1 MYFCARL
8 HDMTKLNR
16 YICILS
22 VLFIPLSLG
31 AQEESTSVFNFL
43 TLPSSSHA
51 MALGGPNVSIP
62 DDDASLLFMNPA
74 LMANVSDKSINLSFL
89 TYMRGCK
96 VGDASFIKAH
106 GERGSW
112 GVGAQ
117 FVGYGKMRETTLEGV
132 EIGDFGALDLLLT
145 GGYSYL
151 LSRHWAGGVTGK
163 FIYSKYAEFTSIGL
177 AADLGLN
184 YFDENHDFSASVVAA
199 NLGGQVKSF
208 GDHHER
214 VPFDLRAG
222 FSKRLAEAP
231 IRFSVTMVNLT
242 RWSSRYFYNPERDEK
257 FGKILM
263 NHFVVGVDILPAD
276 MFYVSAG
283 FNFRRASE
291 MKAAGSSRGAGL
303 SFGAGLNVKKIKVG
317 VSYAKYHVSAP
328 SLMLTAQYAL

>member
-1 MYFCARL
+1 
-8 HDMTKLNR
+8 MTKVNR

-22 VLFIPLSLG
+22 VLLLPLVSV

-43 TLPSSSHA
+43 TLPSSAHS
-51 MALGGPNVSIP
+51 MALGGSNVSIP
-62 DDDASLLFMNPA
+62 DDDAALLFLNPS
-74 LMANVSDKSINLSFL
+74 LMSNVADKSINLSFL

-96 VGDASFIKAH
+96 AGDASFVKAH
-106 GERGSW
+106 GERGTW
-112 GVGAQ
+112 GAGAK
-117 FVGYGKMRETTLEGV
+117 FVGYGKMKETTVEGV

-151 LSRHWAGGVTGK
+151 LSSHWAGGVTGK

-184 YFDENHDFSASVVAA
+184 YFDENHDFSLSFVAA

-214 VPFDLRAG
+214 VPFDLRVG
-222 FSKRLAEAP
+222 FTKRLAEAP
-231 IRFSVTMVNLT
+231 IRFSVTMVDLT
-242 RWSSRYFYNPERDEK
+242 RWNSRYFYNPERDEK

-276 MFYVSAG
+276 IFYVSAG
-283 FNFRRASE
+283 FNFRRSNE
-291 MKAAGSSRGAGL
+291 MKSAGSSRGAGL
-303 SFGAGLNVKKIKVG
+303 CFGAGLNVKKIKVG
-317 VSYAKYHVSAP
+317 FSYAKYHVSAP
-328 SLMLTAQYAL
+328 SFMLTAQYHL

>member
-1 MYFCARL
+1 
-8 HDMTKLNR
+8 MTKINR
-16 YICILS
+16 YICIFS
-22 VLFIPLSLG
+22 VFLMSLVAG

-43 TLPSSSHA
+43 SLPTSAHS

-62 DDDASLLFMNPA
+62 DDDAALLFMNPS
-74 LMANVSDKSINLSFL
+74 LMSNVSDKSMSLSFL

-96 VGDASFIKAH
+96 AGDASFVKAH
-106 GERGSW
+106 GERGTW

-117 FVGYGKMRETTLEGV
+117 FVGYGTMKETTVEGV

-177 AADLGLN
+177 AADVGLN
-184 YFDENHDFSASVVAA
+184 YFNEDHDFSLSFVAA

-222 FSKRLAEAP
+222 FTKRLAEAP
-231 IRFSVTMVNLT
+231 IRFSVTMVDLT
-242 RWSSRYFYNPERDEK
+242 RWSSRYFYNPDGNEK
-257 FGKILM
+257 FGRILM

-283 FNFRRASE
+283 FNFRRANE
-291 MKAAGSSRGAGL
+291 MKAAGSSHGAGL
-303 SFGAGLNVKKIKVG
+303 SFGAGLNVKKFKVG

-328 SLMLTAQYAL
+328 SLMLTAQYHL